1 MPTPPED
8 ALLEAIPSGK
18 LEFLANPYD
27 RFAHA
32 LDPFSEERD
41 QAERV
46 FQQEVLDLY
55 DKLQIPKPTL
65 EVFQKALIL
74 RCRRHLRPSEKPGT
88 V

>member
-8 ALLEAIPSGK
+8 ALLATIPPGK
-18 LEFLANPYD
+18 LEVLALLYD

-32 LDPFSEERD
+32 LDSFSEERD

-55 DKLQIPKPTL
+55 DKLQPPKPTL
-65 EVFQKALIL
+65 QPIIL
-74 RCRRHLRPSEKPGT
+74 RCRRHLRASDNPGT